1 MIYFADVIKPCI
13 KQRPRGATESVS
25 WFLSRRFC
33 FLMLNVPAVE
43 VGRVRVSLHRAEK
56 LTEERY

>member
-13 KQRPRGATESVS
+13 KERPRGATESDS
-25 WFLSRRFC
+25 WFLSRRFRS
-33 FLMLNVPAVE
+33 LMLNVSAVDI
-43 VGRVRVSLHRAEK
+43 GWARVSLHRAEK